1 VTLEASGV
9 AGRWQGGAERRCEL
23 LLHALTDRARE
34 RRPSRAVPCLEARGV
49 EGSPVN
55 RPEKQSQP
63 EGDQSAPEAPSRA
76 ERWALAWGLRKF
88 WAHSMRSTA
97 SRAQAMG
104 ALGTRR
110 SVRPLCEEGGRNAH
124 TSGAQAR
131 RERDR
136 VSFRNDGA
144 V

>member
-63 EGDQSAPEAPSRA
+63 EGDQSAPWRVRSNRKHHRA
-76 ERWALAWGLRKF
+76 
-88 WAHSMRSTA
+88 
-97 SRAQAMG
+97 
-104 ALGTRR
+104 
-110 SVRPLCEEGGRNAH
+110 RNAGH
-124 TSGAQAR
+124 LPGVSGSSGRIPCGVPHRAHRPWVLWAPGVPCALFTKRVEGMLTPRARKR
-131 RERDR
+131 RE
-136 VSFRNDGA
+136 NGIA
-144 V
+144 